1 MVNSQSNN
9 GLSEEDHLLLEGT
22 FTRILDY
29 LASNSNREVPLATI
43 HSAIDLY
50 TEMDLSISDGGVDA
64 ESLLSDI
71 DAYLQH
77 SVKTSHPH
85 FMNPFWGGPP
95 VSSLVGEFISA
106 LTNTSMYTFEIAPVA
121 TLIEQ
126 EMIQLMSKFAGYDNG
141 EGTFT
146 SGGSNGNLM
155 GLLCAR
161 DHKFPDAKFSGFTGT
176 PVAFVSVE
184 SHYSV
189 EVAANT
195 LGMGTDNLVAVESDD
210 QGRMNVADLQAKIS
224 EQKAAGKT
232 PFCVIAT
239 SGTTVK
245 GAFDPLP
252 EIADICEREEIWLH
266 VDAAWGGAALLSPTT
281 RNLVQG
287 IERTHSLC
295 WDPHKMMGMPISC
308 SVFLVNQS
316 GILKDVCS
324 HSSSAHYL
332 LHKKNAEFDMG
343 RMSLQCAR
351 RVDALKLW
359 LTWRS
364 VGNQGWAEKI
374 ENYMSLAAYLTKQ
387 VKQEPT
393 LELVLEPEFT
403 NVCVRYAGHNL
414 SSQSQDDI
422 TNQIRTE
429 MFERGKFMVTKALI
443 DHRPILRPVIAN
455 PAVDQK
461 SLDKFI
467 SEITT
472 IGARMEAVLPQ
483 K

>member
-1 MVNSQSNN
+1 
-9 GLSEEDHLLLEGT
+9 
-22 FTRILDY
+22 
-29 LASNSNREVPLATI
+29 
-43 HSAIDLY
+43 
-50 TEMDLSISDGGVDA
+50 
-64 ESLLSDI
+64 
-71 DAYLQH
+71 
-77 SVKTSHPH
+77 
-85 FMNPFWGGPP
+85 
-95 VSSLVGEFISA
+95 
-106 LTNTSMYTFEIAPVA
+106 
-121 TLIEQ
+121 
-126 EMIQLMSKFAGYDNG
+126 
-141 EGTFT
+141 
-146 SGGSNGNLM
+146 
-155 GLLCAR
+155 
-161 DHKFPDAKFSGFTGT
+161 
-176 PVAFVSVE
+176 
-184 SHYSV
+184 
-189 EVAANT
+189 
-195 LGMGTDNLVAVESDD
+195 
-210 QGRMNVADLQAKIS
+210 
-224 EQKAAGKT
+224 
-232 PFCVIAT
+232 
-239 SGTTVK
+239 
-245 GAFDPLP
+245 
-252 EIADICEREEIWLH
+252 
-266 VDAAWGGAALLSPTT
+266 
-281 RNLVQG
+281 
-287 IERTHSLC
+287 
-295 WDPHKMMGMPISC
+295 
-308 SVFLVNQS
+308 
-316 GILKDVCS
+316 
-324 HSSSAHYL
+324 
-332 LHKKNAEFDMG
+332 MG

-403 NVCVRYAGHNL
+403 NVCVRYVGHNL